1 MEAKPIDTNPQPRR
15 LLFYVEQDYS
25 FGILRPLQT
34 AAIERGHDVRWLL
47 LADANPALLRPDD
60 VAVANAAAAVAFKP
74 HAVFAPGNRLPAFIP
89 GIKVQLYHGISDR
102 KRGYPT
108 TVESLF
114 DLFCVEGP
122 TRYGPLKAAQAKN
135 NHYRVRQTG
144 WVKLDELLGHKSPNL
159 NKQRPHIL
167 LASTFTPSLSAA
179 QPLFPEIKRL
189 AATGEWQW
197 LVTLHPKMATET
209 VEMYKQLV
217 GPNLEFFETDSV
229 VEALHKADVMVS
241 DNSSILEEFLLLQK
255 SVVTFRSAAPLPCAI
270 DIREPTELEQA
281 IRTAL
286 NPDPELAAKIQ
297 AYGPSISPYLDGKA
311 SERVLDEVDD
321 MLDSGWQDRKPL
333 NLFRNWK
340 MRRQLNYYRFW

>member
-1 MEAKPIDTNPQPRR
+1 LQNEAIK
-15 LLFYVEQDYS
+15 
-25 FGILRPLQT
+25 
-34 AAIERGHDVRWLL
+34 RGHDVRWLL
-47 LADANPALLRPDD
+47 LADADSALLRPDD
-60 VAVANAAAAVAFKP
+60 VAVADTAEAVAFNP
-74 HAVFAPGNRLPAFIP
+74 HAVFAPGNRLPSFIP

-122 TRYGPLKAAQAKN
+122 VRYGPLIAAQEKR

-144 WVKLDELLGHKSPNL
+144 WVKMDELLSYTSPDTGKHK
-159 NKQRPHIL
+159 PHIL

-179 QPLFPEIKRL
+179 LPIYQEVKRL
-189 AATGEWQW
+189 AATAEWQW
-197 LVTLHPKMATET
+197 LVTLHPKMAAET
-209 VEMYKQLV
+209 VDMYRQLV

-255 SVVTFRSAAPLPCAI
+255 PVVTFRNAAPLACTI
-270 DIREPTELEQA
+270 DIQEPAELEQA

-286 NPDPELAAKIQ
+286 NPDADMAARIN
-297 AYGPSISPYLDGKA
+297 AYGPSISAFLDGKA
-311 SERVLDEVDD
+311 AGRILDEVDD
-321 MLDSGWQDRKPL
+321 MLNSGWKNRKPL